1 MKNRFYF
8 LLLLLGM
15 LMYSCEN
22 AIEENNVQN
31 VASTGVLVTKTNP
44 IDEVTIDVVKKV
56 AGMYGQAQSAQTRG
70 GEERTI
76 EEVVPSP
83 YNFSTDRKDI
93 VDIYP
98 AK

>member
-56 AGMYGQAQSAQTRG
+56 AGMEMRKAHRQGAVKRG
-70 GEERTI
+70 
-76 EEVVPSP
+76 PSKKW
-83 YNFSTDRKDI
+83 FR
-93 VDIYP
+93 
-98 AK
+98 